1 MVAQQLDSL
10 KPLRN
15 LPSAVP
21 DSIEPSLVRLLYQHA
36 WRMSLIVGVLGSTGT
51 AYIMR
56 DNLPLSWLATWLIL
70 INATVLGRVAL
81 IVRFRQLVPTDE
93 QCPRWGRNYQA
104 LVWLNGL
111 AWGLPGLLL
120 NTSGSSVWFF
130 YATMVAGFVAGA
142 IPQLSYRIGAFYGF
156 AVFAISPL
164 GIRLLLAEQAPMRII
179 GVMAILF
186 MVINIAAARI
196 SYRRVCSQIR
206 LEQEN
211 RQLVEH
217 LREEKERAENANREK
232 SRFLAAASHD
242 LRQPMHAI
250 GLFIHALATHELD
263 DETRKLVDNIRLSSA
278 SLEELFDSLL
288 DISRLDAGTLKADP
302 QVFSL
307 GQLLRQIAEEF
318 TPEAKAKSVSIR
330 LFDCDARVYS
340 DETMLGRILR
350 NAVSNAVRY
359 TDSGGVLIGWRRRG
373 SSIRIEIHDTGPG
386 IPEHELARVYD
397 EFYRLSGSQQKQQ
410 GLGLGLSII
419 KRLADILQHPCQ
431 LSSELGRGT
440 VFTVSVPE
448 ARSGQGATRSG
459 SPPQGDL
466 TGTRLLIIEDDPAI
480 IASMRELVSIWGC
493 TVMTATSME
502 TALEQIEAEDSLP
515 DIIVSDYHLKSGPDG
530 IEVVKA
536 IRNSVAVAI
545 PALIVTGDTS
555 RESFEKAQE
564 NGLPLLHKPLAPAR
578 LRSVVSFLLG
588 DALSGLNS

>member
-1 MVAQQLDSL
+1 
-10 KPLRN
+10 
-15 LPSAVP
+15 
-21 DSIEPSLVRLLYQHA
+21 LVRLLYQHA

-56 DNLPLSWLATWLIL
+56 DSLPLPWLAAWLVL
-70 INATVLGRVAL
+70 INATILGRIAL
-81 IVRFRQLVPTDE
+81 ILRFRELAPTDE
-93 QCPRWGRNYQA
+93 QCPRWGRNYQT
-104 LVWLNGL
+104 LVWCNGL

-120 NTSGSSVWFF
+120 STSDSSVWFF

-142 IPQLSYRIGAFYGF
+142 IPQLSYRIQAFYGF
-156 AVFAISPL
+156 AILSISPL
-164 GIRLLLAEQAPMRII
+164 GIRLLLAEQAPLRII
-179 GVMAILF
+179 GVMAVLF
-186 MVINIAAARI
+186 MAINIAAARI

-217 LREEKERAENANREK
+217 LKEEKERAENANREK

-288 DISRLDAGTLKADP
+288 DISRLDAGTLKADL

-307 GQLLRQIAEEF
+307 GKLLRQIAEEF
-318 TPEAKAKSVSIR
+318 TPEATAKGVSLC
-330 LFDCDARVYS
+330 LFDCNARVYS

-359 TDSGGVLIGWRRRG
+359 TETGGVLIGWRRRG
-373 SSIRIEIHDTGPG
+373 RNIRIEVYDTGTG
-386 IPEHELARVYD
+386 IPEKELARVYD
-397 EFYRLSGSQQKQQ
+397 EFYRLSGNQRQQQQ

-419 KRLADILQHPCQ
+419 KRLAEILHHPCQ

-440 VFTVSVPE
+440 VFSVSVPE
-448 ARSGQGATRSG
+448 AHSNEVATGSG
-459 SPPQGDL
+459 SASQGDL
-466 TGTRLLIIEDDPAI
+466 TGTRMLIIEDDPAI

-502 TALEQIEAEDSLP
+502 TALDQIEAEDILP
-515 DIIVSDYHLKSGPDG
+515 DIIVSDYHLQSGQDG
-530 IEVVKA
+530 IEVVNA
-536 IRNSVAVAI
+536 IRTRVGEAI
-545 PALIVTGDTS
+545 PALILTGDTS
-555 RESFEKAQE
+555 RASFEKARE

-588 DALSGLNS
+588 STPSGSTGHSNRPI